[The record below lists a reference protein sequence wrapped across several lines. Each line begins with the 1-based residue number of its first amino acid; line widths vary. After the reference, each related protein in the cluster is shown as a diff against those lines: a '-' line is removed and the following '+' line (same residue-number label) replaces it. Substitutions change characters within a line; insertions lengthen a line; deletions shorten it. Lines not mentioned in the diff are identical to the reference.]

1 MVASAHAPAAQQQPG
16 GSPMNRSKLVVA
28 AALLLGAATAFAQ
41 QPPIPQYGPNIT
53 QEQARKAMAAAEAE
67 ARAKGWPM
75 AIAIVDTAGQLV
87 MFQRSDNTQ
96 SGSIAIAQD
105 KAVSAAMFK
114 RPSKAFQ
121 DGVAGGGAGLRL
133 IGLRNASMLEG
144 GLPIY
149 VEGKIVGAIGASGM
163 ASDQDA
169 VIAKAGADS
178 LAK

>member
-1 MVASAHAPAAQQQPG
+1 MT
-16 GSPMNRSKLVVA
+16 NRKLI
-28 AALLLGAATAFAQ
+28 LGAALVLAATVAYAQ

-67 ARAKGWPM
+67 ARGKGWPM

-87 MFQRSDNTQ
+87 MFQRFDNTQ
-96 SGSIAIAQD
+96 SGSIMVAQD

-114 RPSKAFQ
+114 RPTRAFQ

-133 IGLRNASMLEG
+133 IGLRNASLLEG

-149 VEGKIVGAIGASGM
+149 VDGKIVGAIGASGM

-169 VIAKAGADS
+169 VIAKAGVDS

>member
-1 MVASAHAPAAQQQPG
+1 
-16 GSPMNRSKLVVA
+16 MNRSKLVVG
-28 AALLLGAATAFAQ
+28 AALLLGATTAYAQ

-87 MFQRSDNTQ
+87 LFQRFDNTQ
-96 SGSIAIAQD
+96 SGSILVSQD
-105 KAVSAAMFK
+105 KAVSAAMFR
-114 RPSKAFQ
+114 RPTKAFQ
-121 DGVAGGGAGLRL
+121 DAVAGGGAGLRF
-133 IGLRNASMLEG
+133 IGLRNALMVEG

-149 VEGKIVGAIGASGM
+149 IEGKIVGAIGVSGM
-163 ASDQDA
+163 ASDQDG

-178 LAK
+178 FAK